1 MADVIRFSLLEA
13 ETTKNAN
20 LKPQLI
26 EFKNKLPEAYCLMH
40 ARDLKVCV
48 SGLTTTKINIED
60 FLAK

>member
-1 MADVIRFSLLEA
+1 VADVVRFSLLEA

-20 LKPQLI
+20 LKPQLT
-26 EFKNKLPEAYCLMH
+26 EFKNKLPEAYGLMH
-40 ARDLKVCV
+40 AKDLKVCV